1 MTESPF
7 LKYKDVLIND
17 HSASA
22 TCLRSIL
29 LSMLNPCRY
38 TIGAHDLAQLSP
50 EHFEAAQV
58 LLNVYKDGLEN
69 DPEARHALQDIEQRW
84 PDFLRVP
91 YGLHPFPDPDSVFV
105 PDQAD
110 LIEHLQPFF
119 SIDLNVVNPEWSGY
133 LTMLGPLE
141 PTEHQLVGQATEET
155 PWHSPL
161 LHTNWIGFKLEEGR
175 YRLMGDPR
183 FFFLHGDNEQLSDP
197 YEDARKNLIIH
208 YADQKL
214 AFDAAKKM
222 YNDSGRLFSP
232 SALAHRVPLYDV
244 ERMTFVNQIGGV
256 ADYSKLTTSC
266 LTLGY
271 EVNDKSGITAG
282 YPFSH
287 AGHPF
292 HHVASVPAHHYQS
305 WGADLIMM
313 FYEPVEQLVLFT
325 FYWDNSQDKGP
336 GE

>member
-38 TIGAHDLAQLSP
+38 TISAHDLAQLSP

-69 DPEARHALQDIEQRW
+69 DPEARYALQDIEKRW
-84 PDFLRVP
+84 PDFWRVP

-119 SIDLNVVNPEWSGY
+119 GIDLNVVNPEWSGY

-141 PTEHQLVGQATEET
+141 PTEHQFVGQATEET

-197 YEDARKNLIIH
+197 YEDARKHLMIH

-232 SALAHRVPLYDV
+232 SALAQRVPLYDV
-244 ERMTFVNQIGGV
+244 ERMTFVDQIGGV

-282 YPFSH
+282 YPFSP

-325 FYWDNSQDKGP
+325 FYWENSQDKGP